1 MSLSIEEI
9 NNIELTVK
17 QYNSLVKQYK
27 ELYAYT
33 KELEAKL
40 HEYESGNT
48 RETGVK
54 V

>member
-27 ELYAYT
+27 ELYFYT
-33 KELEAKL
+33 KKLEAKL

-48 RETGVK
+48 GETGVK